1 MKFGFLINR
10 KMIDHGSSDPY
21 SKIYAIVNEMEDLGY
36 DILYIGHHRFS
47 DRTAFGGDVASEPS
61 APFIQLAAMLARSR
75 RITMCTNIML
85 LPSRH
90 PLDVAEEI
98 NTLNELSNNRFI
110 LGAGI
115 GYKPDEFEN
124 TGWSF
129 KTRAKRFEECLEI
142 LRLALTGKEFTYE
155 GTHFRVPP
163 CTVVPPPRDNKVT
176 PLWIGA
182 VSEPAMQRAGRLGD
196 GWLVSF
202 AEHLVEL
209 EDKIARYKAI
219 AASHNRPA
227 TVCLMRDLHI
237 APTRAALDPNW
248 LSNVIKIWQS
258 YNDLGSKA
266 DRDPVANEVIFGGKA
281 IDLEKFAPNRA
292 IVGTPED
299 CIRELEQISARLNP
313 EYLLLTPTGVPD
325 PDQQVRELRL
335 FAKEVL
341 PQFRH

>member
-1 MKFGFLINR
+1 
-10 KMIDHGSSDPY
+10 
-21 SKIYAIVNEMEDLGY
+21 
-36 DILYIGHHRFS
+36 
-47 DRTAFGGDVASEPS
+47 
-61 APFIQLAAMLARSR
+61 
-75 RITMCTNIML
+75 
-85 LPSRH
+85 
-90 PLDVAEEI
+90 
-98 NTLNELSNNRFI
+98 
-110 LGAGI
+110 
-115 GYKPDEFEN
+115 
-124 TGWSF
+124 
-129 KTRAKRFEECLEI
+129 
-142 LRLALTGKEFTYE
+142 
-155 GTHFRVPP
+155 
-163 CTVVPPPRDNKVT
+163 
-176 PLWIGA
+176 
-182 VSEPAMQRAGRLGD
+182 MQRAGRLGD

-299 CIRELEQISARLNP
+299 CIRELEHISARLNP

-325 PDQQVRELRL
+325 PDS
-335 FAKEVL
+335 ASCGSCDYL
-341 PQFRH
+341 PKKCCRNFDTDTARSRNRVTIC